1 MRINAR
7 SCYALLATTELARD
21 WPGERAVCVRD
32 LAGRTGVPE
41 GFLVQI
47 LQSLRRAGI
56 VESVRGAGGG
66 FRLAAAP
73 GEIAVGKVLRAAEG
87 CSGYVETSS
96 FAEGTLEHNA
106 NPESARALGI
116 VLSEAER
123 ALARAFDGL
132 TVASV
137 VARSTDR
144 GAVPDY
150 QI

>member
-1 MRINAR
+1 
-7 SCYALLATTELARD
+7 
-21 WPGERAVCVRD
+21 
-32 LAGRTGVPE
+32 
-41 GFLVQI
+41 
-47 LQSLRRAGI
+47 
-56 VESVRGAGGG
+56 
-66 FRLAAAP
+66 
-73 GEIAVGKVLRAAEG
+73 VLRAAEG

-96 FAEGTLEHNA
+96 FAEDALEQNT

-137 VARSTDR
+137 VARSADR